1 MIISD
6 VLLKVAY
13 FDLCFKFI
21 LWYFKLVW
29 PENKKVLQIIY
40 LALEI

>member
-1 MIISD
+1 MGSAKKPYNLISALLRSILLSMIISD

-21 LWYFKLVW
+21 L
-29 PENKKVLQIIY
+29 
-40 LALEI
+40 